1 MKKIVVAAIAG
12 LALASSAPAGAA
24 TWQAWLG
31 EPSQAPAGTTKGAT
45 LNQFLPRAIKIR
57 AGDKI
62 RYSTFSFHTASYL
75 GSASVGPPFM
85 PDPAGATYSGL
96 KDAAGAPFWFN
107 GLPKFIYNVQVFLPV
122 GSAAVT
128 AGSIH
133 STGAI
138 AASQDGPGN
147 ATLSFPK
154 AGTYE
159 MFCLIHPG
167 MRQTVVVKAK
177 AKKKKKQ
184 AKIDTKV
191 AVKTRIARETTAGWA
206 SAAAAAATP
215 VPANTVFAGVDNGQT
230 TLLAFLPATLT
241 VPVGTTVNF
250 TDMSPTEPHNEGFGP
265 PDWIQG
271 FMTQTDLFPLPPG
284 SPNQA
289 PPLFIFGSDPPGSYV
304 YSGSNHGNGFMA
316 PGLTDDQPGDPP
328 NGLPQTNR
336 ITFTKPG
343 TYHYYC
349 LLHGPDMSG
358 DIVVTG

>member
-1 MKKIVVAAIAG
+1 MKKFVLAAIAG
-12 LALASSAPAGAA
+12 LALATAAPAGAA

-31 EPSQAPAGTTKGAT
+31 EPSAPPAGTPKGAT
-45 LNQFLPRAIKIR
+45 LNEFFPRAIKIHV
-57 AGDKI
+57 GDKI
-62 RYSTFSFHTASYL
+62 RYSTQNFHTASYL
-75 GSASVGPPFM
+75 GSGAAGPPFM
-85 PDPAGATYSGL
+85 PDSAGGTYSGL
-96 KDAAGAPFWFN
+96 NDSAGTPFWFN

-122 GSAAVT
+122 GSDAVT
-128 AGSIH
+128 PGSIH

-138 AASQDGPGN
+138 AASDTGPGS

-154 AGTYE
+154 AGTYK

-167 MRQTVVVKAK
+167 MEQTVTVKP
-177 AKKKKKQ
+177 KKKKVKV
-184 AKIDTKV
+184 DTKV
-191 AVKTRIARETTAGWA
+191 TVRTRIAKETTAGWA
-206 SAAAAAATP
+206 RASAAANTP

-241 VPVGTTVNF
+241 VPAGTTVNF
-250 TDMSPTEPHNEGFGP
+250 TTMAPTEVHNEGFGP
-265 PDWIQG
+265 QPWIDG
-271 FMTQTDLFPLPPG
+271 FMTQSDLFPLPPG

-304 YSGSNHGNGFMA
+304 YTGSNHGNGFLA